1 MPRSYQHISI
11 YENEIT
17 ELSKQGKSS
26 RILYVL
32 WTTER

>member
-17 ELSKQGKSS
+17 ELSKQGKS
-26 RILYVL
+26 RILYAL
-32 WTTER
+32 

>member
-1 MPRSYQHISI
+1 MPRSYQHINI

-17 ELSKQGKSS
+17 ELSKQGKS

>member
-1 MPRSYQHISI
+1 MPRSYQHISV

-17 ELSKQGKSS
+17 ELRRQGKS